1 MAAPY
6 RILLSRRADKVLG
19 ELARTQPQACTAI
32 EDALAAMAEDW
43 TLGDVKKLRGRQGYR
58 RRVRNYRLLFRVD
71 TEQGVI
77 LIDDIALHHRGY

>member
-6 RILLSRRADKVLG
+6 SILIGRRATEMLD
-19 ELARTQPQACTAI
+19 ELARKKPKDCAAI

-43 TLGDVKKLRGRQGYR
+43 TLGDIKKLRGLQGYR
-58 RRVRNYRLLFRVD
+58 RRIRNYRILFRVD
-71 TEQGVI
+71 TKQGAI